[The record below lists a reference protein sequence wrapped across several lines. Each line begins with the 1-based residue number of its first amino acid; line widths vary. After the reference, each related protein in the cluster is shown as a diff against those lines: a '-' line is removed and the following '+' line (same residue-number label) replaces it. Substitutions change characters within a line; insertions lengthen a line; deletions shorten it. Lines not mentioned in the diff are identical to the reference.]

1 VRGAVRG
8 AVVVVVVVVCRLVV
22 VVVVLG
28 AKRLK
33 NLVLTGV
40 LAPHTPKKMSF
51 SYVGRRRHT
60 IPSSNYYYYLIKFY
74 TFVTH

>member
-1 VRGAVRG
+1 VRG

-28 AKRLK
+28 AKTPK
-33 NLVLTGV
+33 NLVFTGIS
-40 LAPHTPKKMSF
+40 APPTPKKMWF

-60 IPSSNYYYYLIKFY
+60 IPSSDYYYYLIKFY